1 MKLSDILAALALCLS
16 VFTVS
21 SANADAPHL
30 TSVTQPLYF
39 KGSVAGDEIQPMS
52 VPKIFNAV
60 EAEFM
65 VMLYM
70 SPTIIDGADDDMN
83 LISAYGIKV
92 RTIEL
97 HPNGALK
104 EVAVDVSKAKKPEG
118 YPFSVEQAAL
128 SAVKAI
134 RKDMK
139 GGETK
144 VRLVNGDK
152 VLPLADEA

>member
-1 MKLSDILAALALCLS
+1 MKLSVFLPVLTFCLS
-16 VFTVS
+16 IFSISPVK
-21 SANADAPHL
+21 ADAPHL

-39 KGSVAGDEIQPMS
+39 KGSVAGPEIQPMS

-70 SPTIIDGADDDMN
+70 SPTIIEGAEDDLN

-92 RTIEL
+92 QMVEL

-104 EVAVDVSKAKKPEG
+104 KVAVDISKAKKPAD
-118 YPFSVEQAAL
+118 YPFSIEQAAI
-128 SAVKAI
+128 SAVRAI
-134 RKDMK
+134 SMDMK
-139 GGETK
+139 KGETEVIVIK
-144 VRLVNGDK
+144 GDK
-152 VLPLADEA
+152 VLPLAADA